1 MNKYHTYD
9 FLDCK
14 CLVVCGDI
22 HGDFNLLVNKIC
34 VQYQMKDTLVIVA
47 GDCGFG
53 FERKRYYE
61 NIVRRNAK
69 RMNESNNWLLQQ
81 FLLSKRKRVQMPDCK
96 RTLVYVSII
105 KYTRYMLSCDGD
117 TPYCCLKIRLK

>member
-14 CLVVCGDI
+14 YLVVCGDI

-53 FERKRYYE
+53 FERKGYYE
-61 NIVRRNAK
+61 NIVKRNAK
-69 RMNESNNWLLQQ
+69 RANESNNWFLFIRGNHDNPASLTERHSGIKGLLA
-81 FLLSKRKRVQMPDCK
+81 FPT
-96 RTLVYVSII
+96 TL
-105 KYTRYMLSCDGD
+105 
-117 TPYCCLKIRLK
+117 